1 LKDVGA
7 AGGDAGQAEKEAG
20 GAQGHHQ
27 EWLVLNTGVTGYI
40 ITMYI
45 HSDKKE
51 NKIVLIQKEIQS
63 GAAAKSYMTNSLLR
77 DEEMRKYLTIYGE
90 AVSHI

>member
-1 LKDVGA
+1 
-7 AGGDAGQAEKEAG
+7 
-20 GAQGHHQ
+20 
-27 EWLVLNTGVTGYI
+27 
-40 ITMYI
+40 MYV

-77 DEEMRKYLTIYGE
+77 DEEYLRISSYMRKPFFIYDFST
-90 AVSHI
+90 ATL